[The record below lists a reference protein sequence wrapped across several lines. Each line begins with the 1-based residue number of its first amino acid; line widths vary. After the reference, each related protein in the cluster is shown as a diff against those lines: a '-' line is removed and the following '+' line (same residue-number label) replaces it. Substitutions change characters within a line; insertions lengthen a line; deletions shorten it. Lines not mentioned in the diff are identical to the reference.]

1 MGIPLLRERES
12 ERVITV
18 RSSDRRDVWVGQKPT
33 DRLRAS
39 RGRRRRAKNATQQDT
54 LRSERRSLLKKDLTE
69 PTLLEMSDYRFIRYW
84 VVRRGKIPLPT
95 TVAENPSFLIALCV
109 EVLRRF
115 AMNFRA
121 VTLGRKQ

>member
-1 MGIPLLRERES
+1 
-12 ERVITV
+12 
-18 RSSDRRDVWVGQKPT
+18 
-33 DRLRAS
+33 
-39 RGRRRRAKNATQQDT
+39 
-54 LRSERRSLLKKDLTE
+54 
-69 PTLLEMSDYRFIRYW
+69 MSDYRFIRHW

-95 TVAENPSFLIALCV
+95 PVAENPSFLVALCV